1 MAAKYLCWGDFT
13 LTDPWRLLRACCLL
27 NKQELYQC
35 RQPQKQREWYWS
47 EQGTSLCWFYT
58 HAHATTDQS
67 AEIAPDTWH
76 AANKADKHRGMRGS
90 ARRKRPAKREG
101 VDVRAQWMT
110 SWCEEAGVMGCEVE
124 DLGRQQERPSAC
136 QHNTDSLLSC
146 HLLSSLSVCDS
157 DTQTLVQSHHSGQER

>member
-13 LTDPWRLLRACCLL
+13 LTDPWRLLRACWPL

-35 RQPQKQREWYWS
+35 RQPQKQREWCWS

-90 ARRKRPAKREG
+90 ARRKRPESGCWSSVNDKLMGRGGCNGVWSGRPRETA
-101 VDVRAQWMT
+101 RETICLSAQHWLSPLT
-110 SWCEEAGVMGCEVE
+110 PPFYRLSQSVIQTH
-124 DLGRQQERPSAC
+124 RHSYKHTRER
-136 QHNTDSLLSC
+136 
-146 HLLSSLSVCDS
+146 
-157 DTQTLVQSHHSGQER
+157 ERDK